1 MLKNL
6 LPIFLPLIL
15 ITISSCKEEVPEE
28 IAAVVGTWTLDET
41 ETVIEIN
48 GSRAY
53 NFYLDAGYEPIE
65 ASYFEDLET
74 SFYNKLFPVGMELQL
89 TGNKEYSISYPDSAR
104 SLALRGN
111 FTVKNS
117 GSQLVLDPNS
127 EYEVTLSILGNVDNT
142 MRLEYSETDD
152 SEDLNSD
159 GSVDTKVGYHNMVF
173 SK

>member
-6 LPIFLPLIL
+6 LPIFFLPLIL

-41 ETVIEIN
+41 ETVIE
-48 GSRAY
+48 
-53 NFYLDAGYEPIE
+53 

-89 TGNKEYSISYPDSAR
+89 TGKKEYSISYPDSAR

-117 GSQLVLDPNS
+117 GSKLVLDPNS

-159 GSVDTKVGYHNMVF
+159 GSVDTKVGYHNMVL